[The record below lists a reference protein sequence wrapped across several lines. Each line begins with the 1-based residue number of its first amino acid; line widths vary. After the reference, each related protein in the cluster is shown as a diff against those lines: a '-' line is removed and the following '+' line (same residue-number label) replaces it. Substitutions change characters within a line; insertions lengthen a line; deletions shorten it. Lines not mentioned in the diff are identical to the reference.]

1 MIKDA
6 YFLQTVKPSKS
17 DIAKF
22 EEYSFEDENKVDFQN
37 LKTPAGGKEA
47 TWKFAGVPDQ
57 QFLIA
62 YRHVGNRSKSGYN
75 GITDAFLLETDDDFD
90 HAQKDFR
97 IKGRFERILLTGT
110 GIATT
115 RNRPFYML
123 RGHVVEQLAIL
134 DLQMIHFKKFGIQHS
149 DADAGQSFVW
159 LKQALDA
166 AKIAEDF

>member
-6 YFLQTVKPSKS
+6 YFLQTIKPSKS
-17 DIAKF
+17 VIAKF
-22 EEYSFEDENKVDFQN
+22 LEDSFEDENKVDLKN
-37 LKTPAGGKEA
+37 LKSPAGGKEA

-62 YRHVGNRSKSGYN
+62 YRHVGNRSNFGHN
-75 GITDAFLLETDDDFD
+75 GFTDAILLETDDDFD
-90 HAQKDFR
+90 QDQNDFR

-149 DADAGQSFVW
+149 DADAGESFAW
-159 LKQALDA
+159 LKKALDA
-166 AKIAEDF
+166 AKIADAF